1 MKQKLYRHLDIDIET
16 VALVDLHDTIWSL
29 LEEGV
34 HNNSSAFHTPALA
47 TIGDNGADVRTV
59 VLRHADPAARQICCH
74 TDWRSPK
81 RRQIENHP
89 RVSWSFYERERR
101 IQLRLH
107 GLMSLHR
114 KNDLAQNRWTASSA
128 NSRRCYSSPLSPGNP
143 VDTPMDAPKDTDD
156 GWQNFTVLVC
166 QIDAMDWLY
175 LHASGHRRVVL
186 RWRQETWTASWI
198 AP

>member
-1 MKQKLYRHLDIDIET
+1 MKQKLYRHLDIDIES

-81 RRQIENHP
+81 RRQIENPSP
-89 RVSWSFYERERR
+89 R
-101 IQLRLH
+101 QLELLRA
-107 GLMSLHR
+107 R
-114 KNDLAQNRWTASSA
+114 AQNSTTLTRHDVPSPKKRLSAAS
-128 NSRRCYSSPLSPGNP
+128 L
-143 VDTPMDAPKDTDD
+143 
-156 GWQNFTVLVC
+156 GW
-166 QIDAMDWLY
+166 
-175 LHASGHRRVVL
+175 
-186 RWRQETWTASWI
+186 
-198 AP
+198 